1 MRGGKKNRFNDK
13 LNDMHKTKTKNLDR
27 IIRVMRLLAVV
38 QTYHYYTMMQLNR
51 QLLQIDNNW
60 KDAEHMSHW
69 MNVLF
74 PFKETNPTDF
84 LYDKDE
90 VSDEALDN
98 YEGFKKWMEIAGSMG
113 ISEKTLTAFCKN
125 VDNCQSAFRL
135 KTLGHIYYPDWL
147 LALLLYLNKS
157 ISKAELQQIFVEFSF
172 SGKAKPANIAGFRKT
187 VLDIE
192 NTILQISNKQIYRGI
207 KKKYDLK

>member
-98 YEGFKKWMEIAGSMG
+98 YAGFKKWMEIAGSMG

-157 ISKAELQQIFVEFSF
+157 ISKTELQKVFVEFSF

-192 NTILQISNKQIYRGI
+192 NTILQISNKQINRGI

>member
-1 MRGGKKNRFNDK
+1 MA
-13 LNDMHKTKTKNLDR
+13 TKNLHR

-98 YEGFKKWMEIAGSMG
+98 YAGFKKWMGIAGTMG
-113 ISEKTLTAFCKN
+113 ISEKTLTAFCKK

-147 LALLLYLNKS
+147 LALLLYLNQS

-187 VLDIE
+187 ILDIE
-192 NTILQISNKQIYRGI
+192 KTILQISNKQANRECKFGATA
-207 KKKYDLK
+207 KFAATETESD